1 MTEDESSKRLQQ
13 LLRLK
18 RHETPPPG
26 FFSDLSSGVMDRIR
40 ALEAEQ
46 NVPVWRRWF
55 FRGSD
60 SQSAAAPA
68 GGLLPVWVW
77 NGLGLAMMATLL
89 GGIYWANGTNDSP
102 NSEGMPSQ
110 QAAVTS
116 PGLSRPSEAFSEN
129 PSIALSGSSWDSIS
143 SPHSLRAA
151 APLVHERFRVPV
163 SVSMSSPSAELSST
177 NPFPAGLF
185 RLPGASGDPG
195 NSPEAY
201 RVRLGNW
208 SR

>member
-26 FFSDLSSGVMDRIR
+26 YFNDLSSGVMDRIR
-40 ALEAEQ
+40 ALEAER
-46 NVPVWRRWF
+46 NTPLWRRWF
-55 FRGSD
+55 FLGSD

-89 GGIYWANGTNDSP
+89 GGIYWASGTNDSP

-143 SPHSLRAA
+143 SPQYLRAA

-177 NPFPAGLF
+177 
-185 RLPGASGDPG
+185 
-195 NSPEAY
+195 
-201 RVRLGNW
+201 
-208 SR
+208 